1 MNKQAFAF
9 LTLFTLILML
19 SVYYVTFPADQSQL
33 NPDELLTGQT
43 EEEDP
48 LQTMQ
53 QQLDEKRNT
62 EIQNNEATV
71 SSGSAT
77 TEQKQEAL
85 QQVDQIQQTQQT
97 ELAIVNALAENG
109 LDGWLAE
116 LDDDLI
122 RVACPKSLEGTDNA
136 SLIMK
141 IVSSLM
147 DGQQIPEVTFQ

>member
-19 SVYYVTFPADQSQL
+19 SVYYVTLPADQSQL

-43 EEEDP
+43 E
-48 LQTMQ
+48 
-53 QQLDEKRNT
+53 DEKRNT

-97 ELAIVNALAENG
+97 ELAIVNALTENG
-109 LDGWLAE
+109 LDGCLAE

-122 RVACPKSLEGTDNA
+122 RIACPKSLEGTDNA